1 MSSETAKP
9 PTIEPVKEAVQA
21 EIAPKP
27 TRNYRAWVFQGYVVA
42 AIIGFGVLFFLARTI
57 LYFPFDLDLVILFQ
71 KVADMPVIGLPF
83 TGLMVAV
90 SWIGYSPQAII
101 ITLVTVAVIVIVGL
115 RWEGI
120 CALLAAAGSNAFAT
134 AAKIIV
140 HRPRPTED
148 LVHIVQRVGEFSF
161 PSGHVVFY
169 VTFFGF
175 LFFLAFTL
183 FKPVIWRTLAGIV
196 FGGLIV
202 LVGPSRVF
210 LGAHWPSDVVGAYL
224 LGSLCLVAVI
234 YFYRWGK
241 ARFFTHQPVAPEK
254 PSAPEKPV
262 VQRGKS
268 G

>member
-1 MSSETAKP
+1 MNTETAKP
-9 PTIEPVKEAVQA
+9 PTIEPVKEAVQT
-21 EIAPKP
+21 EITPRP

-42 AIIGFGVLFFLARTI
+42 ALIGFGILFFLARTV
-57 LYFPFDLDLVILFQ
+57 LYFPFDLELVILFQ
-71 KVADMPVIGLPF
+71 QVADMPVIGLPF

-90 SWIGYSPQAII
+90 SWIGYSPQPYIM
-101 ITLVTVAVIVIVGL
+101 TLVIVAVIVLVGL

-140 HRPRPTED
+140 QRPRPTED

-175 LFFLAFTL
+175 LLFLALTL

-202 LVGPSRVF
+202 LVGPSRVY

-234 YFYRWGK
+234 NIYRWGK
-241 ARFFTHQPVAPEK
+241 PRFFTQQPVAPETT
-254 PSAPEKPV
+254 PVPEKPEA
-262 VQRGKS
+262 QRGKS